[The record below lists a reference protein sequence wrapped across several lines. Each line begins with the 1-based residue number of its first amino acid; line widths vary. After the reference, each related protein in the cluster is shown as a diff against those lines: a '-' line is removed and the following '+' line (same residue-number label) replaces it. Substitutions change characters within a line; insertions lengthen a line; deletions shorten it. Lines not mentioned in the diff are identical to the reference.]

1 MHSVS
6 GYVIL
11 GDHTIVT
18 IAPENQTIVK
28 TFIHIILSIQ
38 ISGYMCRGVPQMNDR
53 YAEILNHF
61 YPQDDRL
68 TSNLWPHSYLYSIY
82 HKCKKS
88 QKALIW
94 YNYSNDAWILP
105 AKSLIDGHVTLGWI
119 PPEMKNSFTYLYSV
133 PFLDFF
139 KVFPLHKQTA
149 GEVKVDEKIAESLVG
164 SSWQKIWCSR
174 DVHHFLSISFF
185 FFAIQIAFQI

>member
-1 MHSVS
+1 
-6 GYVIL
+6 
-11 GDHTIVT
+11 
-18 IAPENQTIVK
+18 
-28 TFIHIILSIQ
+28 
-38 ISGYMCRGVPQMNDR
+38 MCRGVPQMNDR

-185 FFAIQIAFQI
+185 FLLYKLPSKSSNLKQLTCIISVSVHQGSRHSLTEYNTSGFLTGNYQCFS